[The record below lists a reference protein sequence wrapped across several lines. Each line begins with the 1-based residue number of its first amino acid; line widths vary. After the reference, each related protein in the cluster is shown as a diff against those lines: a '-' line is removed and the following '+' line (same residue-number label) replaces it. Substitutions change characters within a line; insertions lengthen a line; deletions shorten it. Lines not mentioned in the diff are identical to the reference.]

1 VEIKSKLP
9 HTGTTIFTVMSK
21 LAAENNAV
29 NLGQGFPNFP
39 MDQALVDLVHKHM
52 SAGRNQY
59 SPMAGVAELR
69 QAVSSKI
76 QKLYNHT
83 YNPETEIT
91 ITAGA
96 TQAIYTAITAFI
108 HPGDEVLLFAPA
120 YDCYAPAIELCGGI
134 PVWINLHYPDYA
146 IDWNEVSSKMNDK
159 TRMIIVNTPHNPSGT
174 ILSDADMQQLEIVVS
189 NKNCIVLSDEVYEHI
204 VFDGHS
210 HQSASLYPNLASQS
224 LVVASFGKTFHCTG
238 WKTGYIAGPESL
250 MSEFR
255 KVHQYNVF
263 VCNTP
268 IQYAIAEYLQDE
280 KSYLHLSSFYQ
291 TKRDFFNE
299 RISGSRFSWK
309 PSQGTYFQSLCYD
322 KITYESDSEFA
333 IRLTRELKITGIP
346 CSVFYPE
353 GLDERVLRFCFAKDD
368 ATLERAAT
376 ILAGV

>member
-1 VEIKSKLP
+1 MEIKSKLP
-9 HTGTTIFTVMSK
+9 QTGTTIFTVMSK
-21 LAAENNAV
+21 LATENNAV

-39 MDQALVDLVHKHM
+39 MDQALIDLVHKHM
-52 SAGRNQY
+52 SAGKNQY

-69 QAVSSKI
+69 NAVSSKI
-76 QKLYNHT
+76 QKLYGHT

-108 HPGDEVLLFAPA
+108 HPGDEVILFAPA

-134 PVWINLHYPDYA
+134 PVWINLHYPDYS
-146 IDWNEVSSKMNDK
+146 IDWNDVSNKMNDN
-159 TRMIIVNTPHNPSGT
+159 TRMIIINTPHNPSGT
-174 ILSDADMQQLEIVVS
+174 ILSDSDMSHLEKLVS

-224 LVVASFGKTFHCTG
+224 LIVASFGKTFHCTG
-238 WKTGYIAGPESL
+238 WKTGYIAGPEL
-250 MSEFR
+250 LISEFR

-263 VCNTP
+263 VCNTS
-268 IQYAIAEYLQDE
+268 IQYAIAEYLGNE
-280 KSYLHLSSFYQ
+280 NTYLNLSSFYQ
-291 TKRDFFNE
+291 KKRDFFNQ
-299 RISGSRFSWK
+299 RIAGSRFKWK
-309 PSQGTYFQSLCYD
+309 PSKGTYFQSLCYETINNEND
-322 KITYESDSEFA
+322 ADFA

-353 GLDERVLRFCFAKDD
+353 LLDEKVLRFCFAKDD

>member
-1 VEIKSKLP
+1 MEIKSKLP
-9 HTGTTIFTVMSK
+9 LTGTTIFTVMSK
-21 LAAENNAV
+21 LAAEHQAV

-39 MDQALVDLVHKHM
+39 MDQALIDLVCKHM

-69 QAVSSKI
+69 NAVSSKI

-108 HPGDEVLLFAPA
+108 HPGDEVILFAPA

-146 IDWNEVSSKMNDK
+146 IDWNEVSSKMSDK
-159 TRMIIVNTPHNPSGT
+159 TRMIIVNSPHNPSGT
-174 ILSDADMQQLEIVVS
+174 ILSDSDMLQLEKLVAD
-189 NKNCIVLSDEVYEHI
+189 KNCIVLSDEVYEHI

-210 HQSASLYPNLASQS
+210 HLSASMYPNLASQS

-238 WKTGYIAGPESL
+238 WKTGYIAGPANL

-268 IQYAIAEYLQDE
+268 IQYAIADYLE
-280 KSYLHLSSFYQ
+280 NESSYLGLSSFYQ
-291 TKRDFFNE
+291 KKRDFFIE
-299 RISGSRFSWK
+299 RIAGSRFTWK
-309 PSQGTYFQSLCYD
+309 PSQGTYFQSLCYQS
-322 KITYESDSEFA
+322 ITNEADSDFA
-333 IRLTRELKITGIP
+333 IRLTKELQITGIP

-353 GLDERVLRFCFAKDD
+353 GLDEKVLRFCFAKDNT
-368 ATLERAAT
+368 TLERAAT